1 MGGGKVE
8 GGDRSV
14 IISSEVESLFME
26 ALLQPAE
33 LRRAWLDFR
42 AAQSPDAVASVR
54 QMLDASQELEVSSG
68 GDHRDSGGLRRGPFA
83 ILGLLGSGS
92 HGSVYL
98 ARRDSMPDR
107 LIALKVL
114 HPNSSGTLL
123 VRFRSE
129 QAALSMMDHPG
140 IARIIDV
147 GEFSGHEPWIAM
159 AFIPGQPIDAYCT
172 EGNVPV
178 NIRVRLLADVCD
190 AVAYAHRRG
199 LIHRDIKPA
208 NVLVFGPAATARSVV
223 IDFGV
228 AKVLHQDALSSTL
241 AGMPVGTPA
250 FMAPEQAAGA
260 PATTSMDTYGLGN
273 LLHVTLADRPRFR
286 MDSSAHSGAGIARAI
301 EQAPV
306 ERLDEL
312 PHGTSAALDALP
324 VARVRQLEAVVAR
337 ATAVDP
343 NARYSSADAL
353 ASDLRRWLAGE
364 TPEACAPSISESARA
379 FRRRHGR
386 VVNVGLAV
394 LVLLMLALLATLFFG
409 WQSRRDRERWEELYE
424 FSRGMLVGSDISAI
438 TGEAMPRI
446 RAMASATKLRF
457 PIGSGAVAEELL
469 LSEALSATGSVE
481 EAEEYGRSAATRMEA
496 SGLHGL
502 PLARACMVV
511 ARARNAHYDFPESKA
526 WINRSLAEARA
537 VLPPFDPR
545 LADLE
550 IAGMAMQAR
559 HDVLGSIRQ
568 IEDYRD
574 RLAVELGASDPRTL
588 RASVVAAS
596 TRTMTGDPALCLGP
610 SRNIAAATERLLGPT
625 NPITMSARFNLTLAL
640 SYAGQSEEC
649 VELMPPLLADYLST
663 AGPRSVPYN
672 QLKVNYASDLRA
684 LGRKGEARQAL
695 EEAFA
700 AFCALY
706 EPCHPRAHLAGVS
719 LIDLLIEMGCEEDAR
734 ETARL
739 ALDDTCRARSEWSE
753 ADEELRR
760 RLLGR

>member
-1 MGGGKVE
+1 
-8 GGDRSV
+8 V
-14 IISSEVESLFME
+14 IISSEVESLFAE
-26 ALLQPAE
+26 ALLEPAE
-33 LRRAWLDFR
+33 RRRAWLDAR
-42 AAQSPDAVASVR
+42 SAQSPDAVATVR
-54 QMLDASQELEVSSG
+54 QMLEASHELEGSSG
-68 GDHRDSGGLRRGPFA
+68 GDRRDSGGLRRGPFA
-83 ILGLLGSGS
+83 ILGLLGAGS

-107 LIALKVL
+107 LLALKVL
-114 HPNSSGTLL
+114 HPNSGGALL
-123 VRFRSE
+123 ARFRSE
-129 QAALSMMDHPG
+129 QAALSMLDHPG

-159 AFIPGQPIDAYCT
+159 SFVPGQPIDAYCT
-172 EGNVPV
+172 EGNVPADV
-178 NIRVRLLADVCD
+178 RVRLVADVCE

-199 LIHRDIKPA
+199 LIHRDIKPP
-208 NVLVFGPAATARSVV
+208 NVLVSGPAATARSVV

-228 AKVLHQDALSSTL
+228 AKVLHQDALSSTI
-241 AGMPVGTPA
+241 AGMPIGTPA

-273 LLHVTLADRPRFR
+273 LLHIVLAGRPRFR

-301 EQAPV
+301 EQAPI
-306 ERLDEL
+306 ERMDEL
-312 PHGTSAALDALP
+312 PRGTSAALDGLP
-324 VARVRQLEAVVAR
+324 ASRVRQLEAVIAR
-337 ATAVDP
+337 ATAIDP
-343 NARYSSADAL
+343 NARYSSTDAL
-353 ASDLRRWLAGE
+353 AADLRRWIAGE
-364 TPEACAPSISESARA
+364 TPDACAPSIAESARA
-379 FRRRHGR
+379 FRHRHRRA
-386 VVNVGLAV
+386 VNVGGAILM
-394 LVLLMLALLATLFFG
+394 LLMFALLATLFLG

-424 FSRGMLVGSDISAI
+424 FSRGMLVGSDGSAI
-438 TGEAMPRI
+438 TGESMPRI

-469 LSEALSATGSVE
+469 LGEALSATGSVE
-481 EAEEYGRSAATRMEA
+481 DAEEYGRSAASRMEA
-496 SGLHGL
+496 AGLHGL

-511 ARARNAHYDFPESKA
+511 ARARNAHYDFPESHA

-537 VLPPFDPR
+537 VLPPFDRR

-559 HDVLGSIRQ
+559 HDVMGSILR

-588 RASVVAAS
+588 RASVVAAA
-596 TRTMTGDPALCLGP
+596 TRTMTGRADLCLEP
-610 SRNIAAATERLLGPT
+610 SRDVAAATERLLGPT
-625 NPITMSARFNLTLAL
+625 NPITMNARFNLTLAL
-640 SYAGQSEEC
+640 SYAGHSEEC
-649 VELMPPLLADYLST
+649 VELMPPLLADYLSME
-663 AGPRSVPYN
+663 GPRSMSFN

-684 LGRKGEARQAL
+684 LGRKREARQAL

-719 LIDLLIEMGCEEDAR
+719 LIDLLIDMGCEEDAR

-739 ALDDTCRARSEWSE
+739 ALDDACRARSEWSE
-753 ADEELRR
+753 ADEALRQ